1 MQFDIASQTLNGL
14 PLNAHVPDGIMGEV
28 FVLRARDSRG
38 AEAFDAFE
46 VLVVPSEKPVVQ
58 ELKVRITNE
67 FSVFD
72 RDVAQRLRLL
82 DKIASYY
89 GDADASK
96 IRVLTFTSGS
106 VIMTW
111 TNDSLPTDTCD
122 EEKVQYVANKMLLPN
137 GEVREEF
144 RDALQ
149 DFPVISASEERVG
162 VCNGSSPVPTG
173 QPIVTGQ
180 EQSKME
186 EHLWYKHVLVG
197 LVIVLIII
205 VLFGLLI
212 WCYRRRRPK
221 PSNEKRTFKKRKPIV
236 LGTEIELKPIPG
248 KPLVLPDDDPSF
260 PPSYISETSLDK
272 PMYSDGE
279 DEEDYGKGSPSVV
292 YEPPPPFYPVLADD
306 PRHSPPPAYLMPPM
320 Y

>member
-1 MQFDIASQTLNGL
+1 
-14 PLNAHVPDGIMGEV
+14 
-28 FVLRARDSRG
+28 
-38 AEAFDAFE
+38 
-46 VLVVPSEKPVVQ
+46 
-58 ELKVRITNE
+58 
-67 FSVFD
+67 
-72 RDVAQRLRLL
+72 
-82 DKIASYY
+82 
-89 GDADASK
+89 
-96 IRVLTFTSGS
+96 
-106 VIMTW
+106 MTW

-149 DFPVISASEERVG
+149 GFPVISASEERVG
-162 VCNGSSPVPTG
+162 VCNGSSPVPIG

-236 LGTEIELKPIPG
+236 LGTEIELKPIQVNR
-248 KPLVLPDDDPSF
+248 LFF
-260 PPSYISETSLDK
+260 PTMIQVSRHLTSQRRHWTNPCILMMRTRRIMGREALLLFTSL
-272 PMYSDGE
+272 PA
-279 DEEDYGKGSPSVV
+279 
-292 YEPPPPFYPVLADD
+292 VLSSAC
-306 PRHSPPPAYLMPPM
+306 
-320 Y
+320 